1 MKRIKSL
8 IVGVIA
14 LVVVAYVGWLAVKW
28 TSMRV
33 FVEPGEALVVI
44 NKFGDPL
51 PPGRVVVPK
60 GDDEDKY
67 KGVREDVLGPGRYF
81 LNPIE
86 YDHKIVPVVEI
97 SAGDPEKWKWNP
109 DGSLVDPNLAP
120 QVGLVSMKEGKEAA
134 GDQAIVDPGYRGIQ
148 KEVLTPGTYKI
159 NPYQVEVT
167 PVPAVVVPPGSV
179 GVVTRLMGQD
189 TAEVTSATLT
199 AIKASTTAPAA
210 AAGAQPAPSRLV
222 AGPNQRGILKDVLQ
236 PGIYYLNPRLVKV
249 TIAPIGYD
257 QITLDH
263 GNNKAIR
270 FYSNDGYQV
279 EADFTLV
286 WGRSPSDVPNIV
298 ANIGDTHNVE
308 QNVIEPAMK
317 AACQNEGAKYTAR
330 ELIQGTTRSRFQDDL
345 SSSLEAQV
353 KARNIH
359 VLLALIR
366 DITIKDN
373 RGKDATN
380 GLLATIQQAN
390 IEVERDL
397 TNKQK
402 TITATTKANLEQ
414 ALKLVDVARE
424 TVASDTNVKVANIM
438 ADGQKKAAEIDADRD
453 LQVATINLQ
462 VAQLDAQKNL
472 ILGKAAAQVDQL
484 KRDAEAQ
491 GAKMMVDAFGSA
503 QAYNMYTFAKSF
515 EPKELRF
522 IFAGPGTFWTDLKSF
537 QEIGAG
543 QVIQEATEGKKIV
556 NP

>member
-1 MKRIKSL
+1 MNRIQKSL
-8 IVGVIA
+8 VAIVA
-14 LVVVAYVGWLAVKW
+14 TAVVLYGAWVAVKW
-28 TSMRV
+28 TTMRV
-33 FVEPGEALVVI
+33 FVAPNQALVVI
-44 NKFGDPL
+44 NKFGDAL
-51 PPGRVVVPK
+51 PPGRVVVPA
-60 GDDEDKY
+60 GETKY
-67 KGVREDVLGPGRYF
+67 KGVREEVLGPGRYF
-81 LNPIE
+81 LNPVE
-86 YDHKIVPVVEI
+86 YDWKLVDLVDIP
-97 SAGDPEKWKWNP
+97 AGDPQHWQWTPQGALKDETI
-109 DGSLVDPNLAP
+109 AP
-120 QVGLVSMKEGKEAA
+120 MVGLVSMKEGKESTA
-134 GDQAIVDPGYRGIQ
+134 DQAVVDAGFRGIQ
-148 KEVLTPGTYKI
+148 KDVLTPGTYKI
-159 NPYQVEVT
+159 NPYQMEVT
-167 PVPAVVVPPGSV
+167 QVPAVVVPPGSV

-189 TAEVTSATLT
+189 VAEVTSATLT
-199 AIKASTTAPAA
+199 AIKQSTTAPASETNA
-210 AAGAQPAPSRLV
+210 PAPSRLV
-222 AGPNQRGILKDVLQ
+222 VGPTQRGILKDVLQ
-236 PGIYYLNPRLVKV
+236 PGIYYLNPRSVKV

-263 GNNKAIR
+263 SNNKAIR

-298 ANIGDTHNVE
+298 ANIGDTVNVE

-330 ELIQGTTRSRFQDDL
+330 ELIQGATRSKFQDDL

-353 KARNIH
+353 QARNIH

-366 DITIKDN
+366 NITIKDN
-373 RGKDATN
+373 SGKDATM

-402 TITATTKANLEQ
+402 TQTATVKANLAQ

-424 TVASDTNVKVANIM
+424 TVAAETNVKVANIL

-453 LQVATINLQ
+453 LQMATINLE
-462 VAQLDAQKNL
+462 VAQLDAQKAL
-472 ILGKAAAQVDQL
+472 ILGKAGAQVDQM
-484 KRDAEAQ
+484 KKDAEAQ
-491 GAKMMVDAFGSA
+491 GAKMMIDAFGSA

-537 QEIGAG
+537 QELGAG
-543 QVIQEATEGKKIV
+543 QVIQDQVEGKK
-556 NP
+556 

>member
-1 MKRIKSL
+1 MTRTKKL
-8 IVGVIA
+8 IAAAVVL
-14 LVVVAYVGWLAVKW
+14 LVVLLVGWQALKWTTMRVYVG
-28 TSMRV
+28 
-33 FVEPGEALVVI
+33 PDEALVVI
-44 NKFGDPL
+44 NKFGEPL
-51 PPGRVVVPK
+51 PSGRVVVPK
-60 GDDEDKY
+60 DETRY

-81 LNPIE
+81 LNPIA
-86 YDHKIVPVVEI
+86 YDWKIVSLLDVP
-97 SAGDPEKWKWNP
+97 AGDPHRWNWKP
-109 DGSLVDPNLAP
+109 DGTLSDLTAAP
-120 QVGLVSMKEGKEAA
+120 MVGLVSMKEGTEST
-134 GDQAIVDPGYRGIQ
+134 GDQAVVDAGFQGIQ
-148 KEVLTPGTYKI
+148 KEVLTPGVYKI
-159 NPYQVEVT
+159 NPYRMEVT
-167 PVPAVVVPPGSV
+167 LSPATVVPPGSV

-189 TAEVTSATLT
+189 SAEVTSATLT
-199 AIKASTTAPAA
+199 AIKESTTAPT
-210 AAGAQPAPSRLV
+210 AGANTAAPSRLV
-222 AGPNQRGILKDVLQ
+222 VGPNQRGILKDVLQ
-236 PGIYYLNPRLVKV
+236 PGIYYLNPRSVKV

-263 GNNKAIR
+263 SNKKDVH

-330 ELIQGTTRSRFQDDL
+330 ELIQGATRSKFQDDL

-366 DITIKDN
+366 NITIKDN
-373 RGKDATN
+373 SGRDATT
-380 GLLATIQQAN
+380 GLLGTIQQAN

-402 TITATTKANLEQ
+402 TQTAIVKATLQQ

-424 TVASDTNVKVANIM
+424 TVASETNVKVANLM
-438 ADGQKKAAEIDADRD
+438 ADGQKKAAEIEAERD
-453 LQVATINLQ
+453 LQVATISLQ
-462 VAQLDAQKNL
+462 GAQLDAQKNL
-472 ILGKAAAQVDQL
+472 ILGKAAAQVDQM
-484 KRDAEAQ
+484 KKDAEAQ
-491 GAKMMVDAFGSA
+491 GAKMMIDAFGSA
-503 QAYNMYTFAKSF
+503 QAYNLYTFARSF

-543 QVIQEATEGKKIV
+543 QVIEEQTQRKR
-556 NP
+556 